1 MAFEA
6 REFLAS
12 LPNAPG
18 VYRYFDEAGALL
30 YVGKARDIKKR
41 VSSYFQKNLV
51 SPRIA
56 LMVEKI
62 ARGEITVTATEKEA
76 LLLENNLIKS
86 LCPRYNVVFRDDK
99 SYPYI
104 MLTGHAQPQI
114 RFYRGVHHKPHKYFG
129 PFPSAWA
136 VRDTIGHVQRIF
148 RLRTCDD
155 TVFSHRSRPCL
166 LHQIKRCSAPCVGA
180 ISPEQYS
187 KTVNDAELFLAGKET
202 EVVDG
207 LTQTMQAHADALNFE
222 AAADV
227 RDQIRALQR
236 VLTRQFVETKHHR
249 DVDVVSVA
257 FAQGIACV
265 NLVMIRAGRHL
276 GDKSFFP
283 SNASDADAAS
293 IIEAFIEQHYA
304 EVTPPARIVV
314 GAPIDAELASET
326 IGSSAK
332 LVTKPSGEAR
342 TWLLMSEKN
351 AAIALAQRIAQE
363 ASQQKRERA
372 LQAAIEGMLGEQP
385 TLNRIECFDISHTM
399 GEATI
404 ASCVI
409 YADGKMRSS
418 EYRRYN
424 VKGVAAGDDYGAM
437 RYALETRYGKLA
449 AGDDT
454 AAPRPDLIL
463 IDGGLGQLHSALEV
477 VGELGLNDLLI
488 IGVAKGE
495 ARKVGM
501 EQLVFADG
509 RMTRLASDNP
519 GLHLIQQVRDEAHR
533 FAITGHR
540 AARGK
545 ARLTS
550 SLEVIDGIGPKK
562 RKALLAHFGG
572 LQGVKSASVDD
583 LMKVEGVSREL
594 AERVWNALRE

>member
-1 MAFEA
+1 MAFDA

-12 LPNAPG
+12 LPNSPG
-18 VYRYFDEAGALL
+18 VYRYYDDVDALL
-30 YVGKARDIKKR
+30 YVGKARDLKKR
-41 VSSYFQKNLV
+41 VSSYFQKNHT
-51 SPRIA
+51 SPRTA
-56 LMVEKI
+56 LMVDKI
-62 ARGEITVTATEKEA
+62 ARAEITVTATEKEA

-86 LCPRYNVVFRDDK
+86 LSPRYNVVFRDDK

-104 MLTGHAQPQI
+104 MLTGHAQPQV
-114 RFYRGVHHKPHKYFG
+114 RFYRGLHTRPNKYFG

-180 ISPEQYS
+180 IVADDYR
-187 KTVNDAELFLAGKET
+187 KDVANAELFLAGKET

-207 LTQTMQAHADALNFE
+207 LTQRMEQHAGELNFE
-222 AAADV
+222 AAAEI

-249 DVDVVSVA
+249 DVDIVSAA
-257 FAQGIACV
+257 FDGGLVCV

-283 SNASDADAAS
+283 SNALDADAAS
-293 IIEAFIEQHYA
+293 ILEAFIEQHYA
-304 EVTPPARIVV
+304 EVTPPPRVV
-314 GAPIDAELASET
+314 IGGDVDGDLAADALGTSV
-326 IGSSAK
+326 K
-332 LVTKPSGEAR
+332 LVTRPTGEAR
-342 TWLLMSEKN
+342 TWLLMSERN
-351 AAIALAQRIAQE
+351 AAIALAQRRAQE

-372 LQAAIEGMLGEQP
+372 LQDALEAVLGELP
-385 TLNRIECFDISHTM
+385 ALNRIECFDISHTM

-404 ASCVI
+404 ASCVV
-409 YADGKMRSS
+409 YADGKARTG

-424 VKGVAAGDDYGAM
+424 VKDVVAGDDYGAM
-437 RYALETRYGKLA
+437 RFALNARYGKLA
-449 AGDDT
+449 AGDEG
-454 AAPRPDLIL
+454 AAPRPDLVL
-463 IDGGLGQLHSALEV
+463 IDGGAGQLGSALEV
-477 VGELGLNDLLI
+477 ANELGLTDVLM

-495 ARKVGM
+495 ERKAGM

-509 RMTRLASDNP
+509 RVTRLASDNP

-545 ARLTS
+545 ARITS
-550 SLEVIDGIGPKK
+550 SLETIDGIGPKK
-562 RKALLAHFGG
+562 RKSLLAHFGG
-572 LQGVKSASVDD
+572 LQGVKGASIDD

-594 AERVWNALRE
+594 AERVWNALR